1 MEEVGE
7 KEKKVREGV
16 VKREMKEVEVAD
28 SDVAPV
34 CGLSLSIAR
43 ENREGRGEDTCTG
56 LAA

>member
-34 CGLSLSIAR
+34 IGFFLSVAR
-43 ENREGRGEDTCTG
+43 RRVQRSRHEV
-56 LAA
+56 